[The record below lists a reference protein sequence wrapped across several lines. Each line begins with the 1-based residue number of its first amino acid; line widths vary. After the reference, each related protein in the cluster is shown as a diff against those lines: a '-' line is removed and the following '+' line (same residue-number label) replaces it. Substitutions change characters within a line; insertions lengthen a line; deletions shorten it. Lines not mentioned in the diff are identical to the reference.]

1 MKSQKEL
8 EGRRKHLEL
17 PAIDRE
23 MLTGLLD
30 NFEEVIA
37 PGTNPQNK
45 KAPSPPVGEEGA
57 YP

>member
-37 PGTNPQNK
+37 AGTCLLYTSD
-45 KAPSPPVGEEGA
+45 AADE
-57 YP
+57 